1 VAVLLTSVGIL
12 TTDFI
17 RHTGGFIPM
26 RAAFEIVRLPEASSI
41 NCRRYGGERF
51 SAIWHV
57 HPEVELM
64 YVEASRGIRFV
75 GDHAARFGPGD
86 LVLVG
91 PNLPHVWLNTDA
103 PKKPRHTHAI
113 GTFLQFKE
121 DFLGQGLWRT
131 PEFAP
136 VGELLRRS
144 RHGIHFTGQEARVAA
159 KRLREITR
167 LSGAE
172 RAAAVLG
179 LLGYLAAAPE
189 QRVLCRADY
198 VPKLGRADGERIEA
212 ACRYVRSNLTREIS
226 QPKAAAL
233 AKLSPKRF
241 STFFHQRM
249 GCTFPAYVN
258 RVRIARVIH
267 LLLEENMS
275 IAEAC
280 FASGFNNLSNFN
292 HQFKFI
298 KGLSPRFFLRQFRHS
313 VREKDECVA
322 RSSWILPAQDVRSS
336 TRRKMG

>member
-1 VAVLLTSVGIL
+1 
-12 TTDFI
+12 
-17 RHTGGFIPM
+17 M
-26 RAAFEIVRLPEASSI
+26 RAAFEIIRLPEASSI
-41 NCRRYGGERF
+41 NCRRYSGERF
-51 SAIWHV
+51 SAIWHG
-57 HPEVELM
+57 HPEIELM
-64 YVEASRGIRFV
+64 HVEASRGVRFV
-75 GDHAARFGPGD
+75 GDHAAPFGPGD
-86 LVLVG
+86 LVLMG
-91 PNLPHVWLNTDA
+91 PNLPHVWLNTDK
-103 PKKPRHTHAI
+103 PKAPRHTHAI

-121 DFLGQGLWRT
+121 NFLGQGLWRT

-136 VGELLRRS
+136 VAELLRRS
-144 RHGIHFTGQEARVAA
+144 RHGIHFTGQEARIAA
-159 KRLREITR
+159 MRLRAITK

-198 VPKLGRADGERIEA
+198 VPKLGRVEGERIEA
-212 ACRYVRSNLTREIS
+212 ACRYVRANLTRAIS

-233 AKLSPKRF
+233 ARLSPKRF
-241 STFFHQRM
+241 SAFFHQRM

-267 LLLEENMS
+267 LLLEENLS

-292 HQFKFI
+292 QQFKLI

-313 VREKDECVA
+313 VREKDEWLTRA
-322 RSSWILPAQDVRSS
+322 SWIMPGQGSRSS
-336 TRRKMG
+336 TRPHAG